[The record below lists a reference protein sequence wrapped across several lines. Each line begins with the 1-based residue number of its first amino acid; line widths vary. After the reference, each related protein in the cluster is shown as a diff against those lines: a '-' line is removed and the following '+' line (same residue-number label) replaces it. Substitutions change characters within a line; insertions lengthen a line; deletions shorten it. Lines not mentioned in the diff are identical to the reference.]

1 MISGFYYMSR
11 SHPFVPGVP
20 LERSRKRP
28 WYHMRLGGALAALLA
43 LVLIWHLALWGA
55 MRERFD
61 ERVKIN
67 PITNVM
73 RVPYR
78 IESSSGTV
86 TTGRRVVT
94 TRMGREILEGALRE
108 RARQFLDVYAL
119 LIPWRVEFELVEP
132 PSSTEEP
139 AR

>member
-1 MISGFYYMSR
+1 
-11 SHPFVPGVP
+11 
-20 LERSRKRP
+20 
-28 WYHMRLGGALAALLA
+28 MRLGGALAALLA